1 MVTMSVQEKPMLLNG
16 EVDNTKDQP
25 ESRLYKRR
33 WIIIFVFS
41 FYLSSNAFQWLSLN
55 IIGDVI
61 LTFYN
66 ASLPEDELKRD
77 MSLDWLSLIYMLTYV
92 TLIFPSMWFLQKK
105 GLRVSTLCGA
115 FLNAIGA
122 WIKVAS
128 VNSDRF
134 GVLMFGQ
141 TMCAIAQVFTLSLPA
156 RIAAVWFG
164 PNEVSTATAIGIFGI
179 QIGNAVGFLLP
190 PIVVPYTKDIT
201 YIGHNLSLMFYISAA
216 VTTLCF
222 ILLIIV
228 FRESPPLPP
237 SKAQKKVL
245 DLTKKQV
252 HYGKSLLNFVK
263 NRDFCLV
270 CVSFAMNLGCS
281 YAISTLLNPIILFYF
296 KSHQKDA
303 GFIGLTIILSGV
315 FGSILSGLWLD
326 RTKTF
331 KGTTIG
337 IYLISCIGMVVYTF
351 ILKLHRLWLV
361 YVFAGFLG
369 FFLTGYRPVGFQLAA
384 EVTYPECEGTS
395 SGLLNLAAEI
405 IGIVSTI
412 GMRALM
418 TNVSIFAANATV
430 CAALLVGTVLS
441 AFIRPNYKRQAAG
454 KEMHSKMKVEIDVEI
469 DEKSKLNLDKT

>member
-179 QIGNAVGFLLP
+179 QIGHAMGFVVP
-190 PIVVPYTKDIT
+190 PIIVPHSEIIEDI
-201 YIGHNLSLMFYISAA
+201 GQNLSTMFYISAG
-216 VTTLCF
+216 VSTIYF
-222 ILLIIV
+222 VVLI
-228 FRESPPLPP
+228 
-237 SKAQKKVL
+237 A
-245 DLTKKQV
+245 
-252 HYGKSLLNFVK
+252 
-263 NRDFCLV
+263 
-270 CVSFAMNLGCS
+270 AMNLGCS

-315 FGSILSGLWLD
+315 VGSILSGLWLD

-454 KEMHSKMKVEIDVEI
+454 KEMHSKMEVEIAVEI

>member
-1 MVTMSVQEKPMLLNG
+1 MENHSSISLKTG
-16 EVDNTKDQP
+16 IFA
-25 ESRLYKRR
+25 
-33 WIIIFVFS
+33 WFVFH
-41 FYLSSNAFQWLSLN
+41 L
-55 IIGDVI
+55 
-61 LTFYN
+61 
-66 ASLPEDELKRD
+66 
-77 MSLDWLSLIYMLTYV
+77 
-92 TLIFPSMWFLQKK
+92 
-105 GLRVSTLCGA
+105 
-115 FLNAIGA
+115 
-122 WIKVAS
+122 AS
-128 VNSDRF
+128 V
-134 GVLMFGQ
+134 G
-141 TMCAIAQVFTLSLPA
+141 T
-156 RIAAVWFG
+156 
-164 PNEVSTATAIGIFGI
+164 
-179 QIGNAVGFLLP
+179 
-190 PIVVPYTKDIT
+190 
-201 YIGHNLSLMFYISAA
+201 
-216 VTTLCF
+216 
-222 ILLIIV
+222 
-228 FRESPPLPP
+228 
-237 SKAQKKVL
+237 
-245 DLTKKQV
+245 
-252 HYGKSLLNFVK
+252 
-263 NRDFCLV
+263 
-270 CVSFAMNLGCS
+270 AMNLGCS

-315 FGSILSGLWLD
+315 VGSILSGLWLD

-454 KEMHSKMKVEIDVEI
+454 KEMHSKMEVEIAVEI

>member
-1 MVTMSVQEKPMLLNG
+1 MSMQEKPMLING
-16 EVDNTKDQP
+16 EVDDTKDQP

-33 WIIIFVFS
+33 WVIIFVFS

-66 ASLPEDELKRD
+66 ASLPEDELQRD

-105 GLRVSTLCGA
+105 GLRVSACCGA

-190 PIVVPYTKDIT
+190 PVVVPYTEDIT
-201 YIGHNLSLMFYISAA
+201 NIGHNLLIMFYISAA
-216 VTTLCF
+216 ATTLCF
-222 ILLIIV
+222 ILLFIV
-228 FRESPPLPP
+228 FRDKPPLPP

-245 DLTKKQV
+245 DLTKNRV

-270 CVSFAMNLGCS
+270 CISFGKCQHRFELNT
-281 YAISTLLNPIILFYF
+281 TLCIALQ
-296 KSHQKDA
+296 SHQKDA

-315 FGSILSGLWLD
+315 VGSVLSGLWLD

-361 YVFAGFLG
+361 YLCAGFLG

-418 TNVSIFAANATV
+418 TNVSIFAANITV
-430 CAALLVGTVLS
+430 CSALLVGTVLS

-454 KEMHSKMKVEIDVEI
+454 KEMHSNMEMEIRM
-469 DEKSKLNLDKT
+469 

>member
-1 MVTMSVQEKPMLLNG
+1 MQEKPMLLNG
-16 EVDNTKDQP
+16 EVDNPKDQP

-179 QIGNAVGFLLP
+179 QIGHAMGFVVP
-190 PIVVPYTKDIT
+190 PIIVPHSEIIEDI
-201 YIGHNLSLMFYISAA
+201 GQNLSKMFYISAG
-216 VTTLCF
+216 VSTIYF
-222 ILLIIV
+222 VVLI
-228 FRESPPLPP
+228 
-237 SKAQKKVL
+237 A
-245 DLTKKQV
+245 
-252 HYGKSLLNFVK
+252 
-263 NRDFCLV
+263 
-270 CVSFAMNLGCS
+270 AMNLGCS

-315 FGSILSGLWLD
+315 VGSILSGLWLD

-454 KEMHSKMKVEIDVEI
+454 KEMHSKMEVEIAVEI